1 MAKVNFLDQAE
12 SFMSES
18 HISQFH
24 GNANKNFIQGVTKRK
39 IQEKNGRRFAE
50 RKQKMNTLKIKC

>member
-1 MAKVNFLDQAE
+1 MMAKVNFLDQAE

-24 GNANKNFIQGVTKRK
+24 GNANKNFI
-39 IQEKNGRRFAE
+39 
-50 RKQKMNTLKIKC
+50 